1 MLHFWNNRLISPV
14 SNVIRVKTACVCRN
28 IEFAEHKFSIDRLDL
43 YGLPVA
49 ALGRDFKKGNSMSA
63 TAAKPMTKT
72 EVINTLADS
81 TGLTKQQV
89 NQFFDELTGLIAKNL
104 KEGGPG
110 VFNVPG
116 MLKVKVVRKEAKP
129 EREGKDPFTGE
140 TRMFKAQP
148 AKNVVKVT
156 ALKKLKDA
164 VQ

>member
-1 MLHFWNNRLISPV
+1 
-14 SNVIRVKTACVCRN
+14 
-28 IEFAEHKFSIDRLDL
+28 
-43 YGLPVA
+43 
-49 ALGRDFKKGNSMSA
+49 MSA
-63 TAAKPMTKT
+63 TATKPMTKT
-72 EVINTLADS
+72 EVINALADS

-89 NQFFDELTGLIAKNL
+89 NQFFEELTGLIAKNL

>member
-1 MLHFWNNRLISPV
+1 
-14 SNVIRVKTACVCRN
+14 
-28 IEFAEHKFSIDRLDL
+28 
-43 YGLPVA
+43 
-49 ALGRDFKKGNSMSA
+49 MSD
-63 TAAKPMTKT
+63 TKPMTKT
-72 EVINTLADS
+72 EVLTALADA

-89 NQFFDELTGLIAKNL
+89 SGFFDELTNLIAQNL

-148 AKNVVKVT
+148 AKNVVKVS

>member
-1 MLHFWNNRLISPV
+1 
-14 SNVIRVKTACVCRN
+14 
-28 IEFAEHKFSIDRLDL
+28 
-43 YGLPVA
+43 
-49 ALGRDFKKGNSMSA
+49 MSA
-63 TAAKPMTKT
+63 DGKPLTKT
-72 EVINTLADS
+72 EVLNALSEA
-81 TGLTKQQV
+81 TGLTKPQV
-89 NQFFDELTGLIAKNL
+89 HEFFEALTKLIADNL

-140 TRMFKAQP
+140 MRTFKAQP

>member
-1 MLHFWNNRLISPV
+1 
-14 SNVIRVKTACVCRN
+14 
-28 IEFAEHKFSIDRLDL
+28 
-43 YGLPVA
+43 
-49 ALGRDFKKGNSMSA
+49 MSA
-63 TAAKPMTKT
+63 AGKPMTKT
-72 EVINTLADS
+72 EVISALADS

-89 NQFFDELTGLIAKNL
+89 VGFFDSLTDLIAQNL

-116 MLKVKVVRKEAKP
+116 MLKVKVQRKEAKP

-140 TRMFKAQP
+140 VRMFKAQP

>member
-1 MLHFWNNRLISPV
+1 
-14 SNVIRVKTACVCRN
+14 
-28 IEFAEHKFSIDRLDL
+28 
-43 YGLPVA
+43 
-49 ALGRDFKKGNSMSA
+49 MSA
-63 TAAKPMTKT
+63 TASKPMTKT
-72 EVINTLADS
+72 EVVSALAEA
-81 TGLTKQQV
+81 TGLTKPQV
-89 NQFFDELTGLIAKNL
+89 NQFFEELIGLIAENL

-110 VFNVPG
+110 IFNVPG

-140 TRMFKAQP
+140 MRMFKAQP

>member
-1 MLHFWNNRLISPV
+1 
-14 SNVIRVKTACVCRN
+14 
-28 IEFAEHKFSIDRLDL
+28 
-43 YGLPVA
+43 
-49 ALGRDFKKGNSMSA
+49 MSA

-72 EVINTLADS
+72 EVVNALADS

-89 NQFFDELTGLIAKNL
+89 NQFFEELTTLIAANL

-110 VFNVPG
+110 IFNVPG

-140 TRMFKAQP
+140 MRTFKAQP

>member
-1 MLHFWNNRLISPV
+1 
-14 SNVIRVKTACVCRN
+14 
-28 IEFAEHKFSIDRLDL
+28 
-43 YGLPVA
+43 
-49 ALGRDFKKGNSMSA
+49 MSA
-63 TAAKPMTKT
+63 DTKPMTKT
-72 EVINTLADS
+72 EVLTALADA

-89 NQFFDELTGLIAKNL
+89 SGFFDELTNLIAQNL

-129 EREGKDPFTGE
+129 EREGLDPFTKE
-140 TRMFKAQP
+140 KRIFKAQP
-148 AKNVVKVT
+148 AKNVVKVS

>member
-1 MLHFWNNRLISPV
+1 
-14 SNVIRVKTACVCRN
+14 
-28 IEFAEHKFSIDRLDL
+28 
-43 YGLPVA
+43 
-49 ALGRDFKKGNSMSA
+49 MSA
-63 TAAKPMTKT
+63 TASKPMTKT
-72 EVINTLADS
+72 EVVSALAEA
-81 TGLTKQQV
+81 TGLTKPQV
-89 NQFFDELTGLIAKNL
+89 NQFFEELINLIAENL

-110 VFNVPG
+110 IFNVPG

-140 TRMFKAQP
+140 MRMFKAQP

>member
-1 MLHFWNNRLISPV
+1 
-14 SNVIRVKTACVCRN
+14 
-28 IEFAEHKFSIDRLDL
+28 
-43 YGLPVA
+43 
-49 ALGRDFKKGNSMSA
+49 MSA
-63 TAAKPMTKT
+63 AGKPMTKT
-72 EVINTLADS
+72 EVISALADA

-89 NQFFDELTGLIAKNL
+89 VGFFDSLTDLIAQNL

-116 MLKVKVVRKEAKP
+116 MLKVKVQRKEAKP

-140 TRMFKAQP
+140 IRMFKAQP

>member
-1 MLHFWNNRLISPV
+1 
-14 SNVIRVKTACVCRN
+14 
-28 IEFAEHKFSIDRLDL
+28 
-43 YGLPVA
+43 
-49 ALGRDFKKGNSMSA
+49 MSA
-63 TAAKPMTKT
+63 TATKPMTKT
-72 EVINTLADS
+72 EVVNALSDS

-89 NQFFDELTGLIAKNL
+89 NQFFEELTTLIAKNL

-148 AKNVVKVT
+148 AKNNVKVT

>member
-1 MLHFWNNRLISPV
+1 
-14 SNVIRVKTACVCRN
+14 
-28 IEFAEHKFSIDRLDL
+28 
-43 YGLPVA
+43 
-49 ALGRDFKKGNSMSA
+49 MSA
-63 TAAKPMTKT
+63 TDSKPMTKT
-72 EVINTLADS
+72 EVLTALADS

-89 NQFFDELTGLIAKNL
+89 SGFFDELTNLIAANL

-129 EREGKDPFTGE
+129 EREGIDPFTKE
-140 TRMFKAQP
+140 TRIFKAQP
-148 AKNVVKVT
+148 AKNVVKVS

>member
-1 MLHFWNNRLISPV
+1 
-14 SNVIRVKTACVCRN
+14 
-28 IEFAEHKFSIDRLDL
+28 
-43 YGLPVA
+43 
-49 ALGRDFKKGNSMSA
+49 MSA
-63 TAAKPMTKT
+63 TTAKPMTKT
-72 EVINTLADS
+72 EVVNALADA

-89 NQFFDELTGLIAKNL
+89 NQFFDELINLIASNL

-110 VFNVPG
+110 IFNVPG
-116 MLKVKVVRKEAKP
+116 MLKVKVVRKEAVP

-140 TRMFKAQP
+140 IRMFKAKP

>member
-1 MLHFWNNRLISPV
+1 
-14 SNVIRVKTACVCRN
+14 
-28 IEFAEHKFSIDRLDL
+28 
-43 YGLPVA
+43 
-49 ALGRDFKKGNSMSA
+49 MSA
-63 TAAKPMTKT
+63 TASKPMTKT
-72 EVINTLADS
+72 EVISALAES
-81 TGLTKQQV
+81 TGLTKPQV
-89 NQFFDELTGLIAKNL
+89 NEFFDELTKLIAQNL

-129 EREGKDPFTGE
+129 EREGKDPFSGE
-140 TRMFKAQP
+140 MRMFKAQP

>member
-1 MLHFWNNRLISPV
+1 
-14 SNVIRVKTACVCRN
+14 
-28 IEFAEHKFSIDRLDL
+28 
-43 YGLPVA
+43 
-49 ALGRDFKKGNSMSA
+49 MSA
-63 TAAKPMTKT
+63 AGKPMTKT
-72 EVINTLADS
+72 EVISALADG
-81 TGLTKQQV
+81 TGLSKQQV
-89 NQFFDELTGLIAKNL
+89 TGFFDELTNLIAKNL

-116 MLKVKVVRKEAKP
+116 MLKVKVVRKPAKP

>member
-1 MLHFWNNRLISPV
+1 
-14 SNVIRVKTACVCRN
+14 
-28 IEFAEHKFSIDRLDL
+28 
-43 YGLPVA
+43 
-49 ALGRDFKKGNSMSA
+49 MSA
-63 TAAKPMTKT
+63 GKPMTKT
-72 EVINTLADS
+72 EVISALADS

-89 NQFFDELTGLIAKNL
+89 VGFFDSLTDLIAQNL

-116 MLKVKVVRKEAKP
+116 MLKVKVQRQEAKP

-140 TRMFKAQP
+140 IRMFKAQP

>member
-1 MLHFWNNRLISPV
+1 
-14 SNVIRVKTACVCRN
+14 
-28 IEFAEHKFSIDRLDL
+28 
-43 YGLPVA
+43 
-49 ALGRDFKKGNSMSA
+49 MSDG
-63 TAAKPMTKT
+63 TKPMTKT
-72 EVINTLADS
+72 EVINSLADA

-89 NQFFDELTGLIAKNL
+89 NQFFEELTNLIASNL

-116 MLKVKVVRKEAKP
+116 MLKVKVQRKEAKP

>member
-1 MLHFWNNRLISPV
+1 
-14 SNVIRVKTACVCRN
+14 
-28 IEFAEHKFSIDRLDL
+28 
-43 YGLPVA
+43 
-49 ALGRDFKKGNSMSA
+49 MSA
-63 TAAKPMTKT
+63 TASKPMTKT
-72 EVINTLADS
+72 EVLTALAEA
-81 TGLTKQQV
+81 TGLTKPQV
-89 NQFFDELTGLIAKNL
+89 NEFFEELTKLIATNL